1 MTVVSSSAA
10 TAHFSAY
17 TERLSALL
25 RTFDWAPVAALAEDF
40 RDCWRTGRQVF
51 LVGNGGSAGNAIH
64 LANDFLYG
72 ISKHPGSGLR
82 IHALPANSA
91 VLTCLAN
98 DEGYEEIFS
107 LQLAVQ
113 ARRGDVLLAF
123 SGSGNSPNIL
133 RALEE
138 AKRIGMHSYAVLGFS
153 GGKAKAL
160 ADTAI
165 HFPIDDMQMAED
177 TQLIIG
183 HMIMQWLYAQR
194 DNLPRSS
201 SAE

>member
-1 MTVVSSSAA
+1 MTVVSQSSI
-10 TAHFSAY
+10 TAHFATY

-25 RTFDWAPVAALAEDF
+25 QAFDWTPVAALAEDF
-40 RDCWRTGRQVF
+40 RDCWHTGRQIF
-51 LVGNGGSAGNAIH
+51 LVGNGGSAGNAVH

-72 ISKHPGSGLR
+72 ISKHSGSGLR

-98 DEGYEEIFS
+98 DEGYEKIFS

-113 ARRGDVLLAF
+113 ARPGDILLAF

-138 AKRIGMHSYAVLGFS
+138 AKRIGMRSYAVLGFS

-160 ADTAI
+160 VDTAI
-165 HFPIDDMQMAED
+165 HFPINDMQMSED

-194 DNLPRSS
+194 DCVPSS
-201 SAE
+201 SPAE